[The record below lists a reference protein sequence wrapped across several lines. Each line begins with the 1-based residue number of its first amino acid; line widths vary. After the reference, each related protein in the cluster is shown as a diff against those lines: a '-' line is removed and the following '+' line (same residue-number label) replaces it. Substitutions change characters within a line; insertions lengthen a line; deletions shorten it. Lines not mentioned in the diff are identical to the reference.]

1 MVCNLCALYK
11 RLLIKH
17 YIKNL
22 PRRLINMDSRIRSF
36 GKIGGS
42 VAKVQRVKKFSIE
55 MSDQP
60 NVTSF
65 NIRTSLLIYLK
76 D

>member
-1 MVCNLCALYK
+1 
-11 RLLIKH
+11 
-17 YIKNL
+17 
-22 PRRLINMDSRIRSF
+22 MDSRIRSF